1 MSTIAGTHDS
11 EQAWLVNPIIS
22 NSELR
27 NPQEVLLMLW
37 A

>member
-11 EQAWLVNPIIS
+11 EQAWLVNLIIS
-22 NSELR
+22 NSELG
-27 NPQEVLLMLW
+27 NLQEVLLTLR